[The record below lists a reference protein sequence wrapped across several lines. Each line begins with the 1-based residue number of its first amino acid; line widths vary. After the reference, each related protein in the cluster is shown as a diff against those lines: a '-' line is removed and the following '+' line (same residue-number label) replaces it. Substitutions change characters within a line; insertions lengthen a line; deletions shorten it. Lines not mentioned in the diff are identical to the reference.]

1 MGSFV
6 SIIVIAIIF
15 VLSIIIKRYSV
26 DYKNIE
32 DIITTLAT
40 EEYSPREILTE
51 ENDKTTKYLEDIFAE
66 LGLETVFE
74 DSYRQKIIRGLD
86 LYNIV
91 GKVSGENNKEAIV
104 ITAHFDAYSGSL
116 DNSSGVAVAIE
127 IAEKLID
134 DIPNKDVIFSLVNG
148 EERDLKGSEA
158 LVPAL
163 IPMYQKIYNINI
175 DCVGSKKAGALALKN
190 ISRVEDSSELYDSI
204 KERFTEDKV
213 DFEDSISS
221 EKVKYYMQ
229 TGDGVSDYVHFEQN
243 NLPNI
248 HISQQGIDG
257 LTEDMAGPES
267 INFKNLKK
275 LADSLSKFVVEFQRL
290 REIIESKA
298 NERGVNRSNN
308 LKKIV

>member
-1 MGSFV
+1 MKKLKMVSFLF
-6 SIIVIAIIF
+6 IIVIAIIF
-15 VLSIIIKRYSV
+15 SLSIIIKRYSV

-32 DIITTLAT
+32 DIITKLDT

-51 ENDKTTKYLEDIFAE
+51 ENDKTTKYLEDIFTE

-221 EKVKYYMQ
+221 EKVKYYMK

-275 LADSLSKFVVEFQRL
+275 LADSLSKFVVEF
-290 REIIESKA
+290 
-298 NERGVNRSNN
+298 
-308 LKKIV
+308 

>member
-221 EKVKYYMQ
+221 EKVKYYMK

-275 LADSLSKFVVEFQRL
+275 LADSLSKFVVEF
-290 REIIESKA
+290 
-298 NERGVNRSNN
+298 
-308 LKKIV
+308 

>member
-275 LADSLSKFVVEFQRL
+275 LADSLSKFVVEF
-290 REIIESKA
+290 
-298 NERGVNRSNN
+298 
-308 LKKIV
+308 

>member
-1 MGSFV
+1 MKKLKRVSIV
-6 SIIVIAIIF
+6 SISIIVTIF
-15 VLSIIIKRYSV
+15 VLSMIIKRYSV

-40 EEYSPREILTE
+40 EEYSPRSILTE
-51 ENDKTTKYLEDIFAE
+51 ENDKTTQYLEDRFTE

-86 LYNIV
+86 VYNVV

-116 DNSSGVAVAIE
+116 DNSTGVAVAIE
-127 IAEKLID
+127 MATKVIENN
-134 DIPNKDVIFSLVNG
+134 PNKDIVFSLVNA
-148 EERDLKGSEA
+148 EENLLKGSEA
-158 LVPAL
+158 LVPEL
-163 IPMYQKIYNINI
+163 MSIYEKIYNINI

-190 ISRVEDSSELYDSI
+190 ISSVEDSSELYDSI
-204 KERFTEDKV
+204 KEIFTEDKV

-229 TGDGVSDYVHFEQN
+229 TGDGVSDYVPFEQN

-275 LADSLSKFVVEFQRL
+275 LADSLAKFVVEF
-290 REIIESKA
+290 
-298 NERGVNRSNN
+298 
-308 LKKIV
+308 

>member
-1 MGSFV
+1 MKKLKMVSFLF
-6 SIIVIAIIF
+6 IIVIAIIF
-15 VLSIIIKRYSV
+15 SLSIIIKRYSV

-32 DIITTLAT
+32 DIITKLDT
-40 EEYSPREILTE
+40 EEYSPRDMLTE
-51 ENDKTTKYLEDIFAE
+51 KNDKTTQYIVDIFTE
-66 LGLETVFE
+66 LDLETVFD

-86 LYNIV
+86 VYNVV

-104 ITAHFDAYSGSL
+104 ITAHFDAYSGSF

-127 IAEKLID
+127 MATKVTQNT
-134 DIPNKDVIFSLVNG
+134 PNKDIIFSLVNG
-148 EERDLKGSEA
+148 EERNLKGSEA

-163 IPMYQKIYNINI
+163 MPMYEKIYNINI

-190 ISRVEDSSELYDSI
+190 ISSVEDSSELYDSI

-213 DFEDSISS
+213 DFEYSISS

-229 TGDGVSDYVHFEQN
+229 TGDGVSDYVPFEQN

-275 LADSLSKFVVEFQRL
+275 LADSLSKFVVEF
-290 REIIESKA
+290 
-298 NERGVNRSNN
+298 
-308 LKKIV
+308 

>member
-1 MGSFV
+1 MKKLKRVSIV
-6 SIIVIAIIF
+6 SISIIVTIF
-15 VLSIIIKRYSV
+15 VLSMIIKRYSV

-40 EEYSPREILTE
+40 EEYSPRSILTE
-51 ENDKTTKYLEDIFAE
+51 ENDKTTQYLEDRFTE

-86 LYNIV
+86 VYNVV

-116 DNSSGVAVAIE
+116 DNSTGVAVAIE
-127 IAEKLID
+127 MATKVIENN
-134 DIPNKDVIFSLVNG
+134 PNKDIVFSLVNA
-148 EERDLKGSEA
+148 EENLLKGSEA
-158 LVPAL
+158 LVPEL
-163 IPMYQKIYNINI
+163 MSIYEKIYNINI

-190 ISRVEDSSELYDSI
+190 ISSVEDSSELYDSI
-204 KERFTEDKV
+204 KEIFTEDKV

-229 TGDGVSDYVHFEQN
+229 IGDGVSDYVPFEQN

-275 LADSLSKFVVEFQRL
+275 LADSLAKFVVEF
-290 REIIESKA
+290 
-298 NERGVNRSNN
+298 
-308 LKKIV
+308 

>member
-15 VLSIIIKRYSV
+15 ILSIIIKRYSV

-229 TGDGVSDYVHFEQN
+229 TGDGVSDYVHFEKN

-275 LADSLSKFVVEFQRL
+275 LADSLSKFVVEF
-290 REIIESKA
+290 
-298 NERGVNRSNN
+298 
-308 LKKIV
+308 

>member
-1 MGSFV
+1 MKKLKMGSFV

-74 DSYRQKIIRGLD
+74 DSYRQKIIRGLE

-221 EKVKYYMQ
+221 EKVKYYMK

-275 LADSLSKFVVEFQRL
+275 LADSLSKFVVEF
-290 REIIESKA
+290 
-298 NERGVNRSNN
+298 
-308 LKKIV
+308 